1 MIFRILPVSLALST
15 CAQHAPAQQPPT
27 WQVPPKLV
35 VGIVVDQM
43 RADYIYRYWD
53 NFGDGGFKRLVN
65 DGAFLRDAHFDYAPT
80 YTAPG
85 HASIYTGTS
94 PALHGIVGNDLFDR
108 KLGRDRYCAEDTT
121 RKTVGMAGGVG
132 QRSPIN
138 LLATTLA
145 DELER
150 RTERRSRT
158 IGIALKDRSAIF
170 PIGRT
175 GDAAYWFGGG
185 PDGAFVTST
194 WYTNEL
200 PAWLQ
205 RFNAERP
212 AVKHLA
218 NTWDLLLPRE
228 RYHEVLPD
236 DNPYEMPLAG
246 TLTPTLPVDLKAL
259 YTSSGST
266 GIITY
271 TPWGNTL
278 TTDLALAAMEGED
291 LGMDGI
297 TDLLAMSYS
306 SPDILG
312 HRVGPRALELEDMY
326 VRLDRELERLF
337 KALDQRVGDGRYTVF
352 LTADHAGVDVPAYLK
367 DLKGSAGY
375 VDLTALR
382 AELEQHLQGRFGAGP
397 WVSGIL
403 NEQVYLND
411 TLIVVR
417 KLDPEVVQRATAQ
430 FLVRHPDIAHAYAA
444 TDLLWSDHS
453 SGIGRALQRGFMVQR
468 SGDVAFVMR
477 QGYFERYG
485 SAVGKGT
492 THGSPWN
499 YDTHVPILFMGQG
512 IQHTEVVRRTSIT
525 DIAPTLSMVL
535 GMTMPDAASGTVVG
549 EVLRR

>member
-1 MIFRILPVSLALST
+1 MTLRVLPVAFALSS
-15 CAQHAPAQQPPT
+15 CALNAPAQQPPT
-27 WQVPPKLV
+27 WQAPPKLV

-53 NFGDGGFKRLVN
+53 NFGDGGFKRMVN
-65 DGAFLRDAHFDYAPT
+65 EGAFLRDAHYDYAPT

-85 HASIYTGTS
+85 HASIYTGTT
-94 PALHGIVGNDLFDR
+94 PAYHGIVGNDLFYR
-108 KLGRDRYCAEDTT
+108 KLGRDRYCAEDST
-121 RKTVGMAGGVG
+121 RQTVGMAGIVG

-150 RTERRSRT
+150 RTERRSCT
-158 IGIALKDRSAIF
+158 IGVALKDRSAIF

-194 WYTNEL
+194 WYANEL

-218 NTWDLLLPRE
+218 NTWDLLLPRA

-236 DNPYEMPLAG
+236 DNPYEMPLTGA
-246 TLTPTLPVDLKAL
+246 LTPTLPVDLQAL

-266 GIITY
+266 GIIAY

-291 LGMDGI
+291 LGADAI
-297 TDLLAMSYS
+297 TDLLAVSYS

-326 VRLDRELERLF
+326 VRLDRELQRLF
-337 KALDQRVGDGRYTVF
+337 EAVDKRIGSDAYTVF

-382 AELEQHLQGRFGAGP
+382 TALEQHLQDRFGAGP

-411 TLIVVR
+411 TLIAAR
-417 KLDPEVVQRATAQ
+417 KLDLEHIQRTTALCLAHHPE
-430 FLVRHPDIAHAYAA
+430 IAHAYTA
-444 TDLLWSDHS
+444 TDLLWGDY
-453 SGIGRALQRGFMVQR
+453 SGGVARSLQRGFMVQR

-477 QGYFERYG
+477 PGYFERYG
-485 SAVGKGT
+485 TAVGKGT

-499 YDTHVPILFMGQG
+499 YDTHVPILFMGKG
-512 IQHTEVVRRTSIT
+512 IRHTEVLRRTSIT
-525 DIAPTLSMVL
+525 DIAPTVAMLV
-535 GMTMPDAASGTVVG
+535 GMTMPDAATGA
-549 EVLRR
+549 VLLELLKD